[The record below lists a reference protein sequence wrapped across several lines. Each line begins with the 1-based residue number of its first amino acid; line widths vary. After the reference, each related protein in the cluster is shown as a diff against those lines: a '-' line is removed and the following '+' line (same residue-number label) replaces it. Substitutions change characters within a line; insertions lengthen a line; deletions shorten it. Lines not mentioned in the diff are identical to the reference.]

1 MKRAAI
7 LTASLAAL
15 AVIWPG
21 ACHAIVGGTLV
32 GSDEPFRKSMVGIV
46 NPAADGVCTGILVRQ
61 DAVLTAAHCFDGSR
75 NPEKYLAVFGTNLLP
90 GHGDRVL
97 HISSIKIPEQY
108 VPEQNRERSSFDIA
122 IVRLAEPAPPGY
134 LPAEFAE
141 DSDYAITEGDSFL
154 AAGYGVSKFLR
165 NDPGVLRKLV
175 LPWAKLVMK
184 EGGRVIEMQH
194 LGAGPCSGDSG
205 SPLFKTTPD
214 ASGKE
219 RYQVMGV
226 QSQAVQRAADG
237 RFEYGI
243 CEDIGLYTSLKPYR
257 TWIERTLAP

>member
-7 LTASLAAL
+7 LIASLATL
-15 AVIWPG
+15 AVIRPG
-21 ACHAIVGGTLV
+21 ACNAIVGGALV
-32 GSDEPFRKSMVGIV
+32 GSDEPFRKSLVGIV
-46 NPAADGVCTGILVRQ
+46 DPAADAVCTGILVRK

-90 GHGDRVL
+90 GYGGRVL
-97 HISSIKIPEQY
+97 HVSSIKVPEQY
-108 VPEQNRERSSFDIA
+108 VPELNREQSNFDIA

-141 DSDYAITEGDSFL
+141 ESDYGISEGDSFL

-175 LPWAKLVMK
+175 LPWAKVAVKK
-184 EGGRVIEMQH
+184 EGRLIELQH
-194 LGAGPCSGDSG
+194 VGAGPCSGDSG

-219 RYQVMGV
+219 RYLVMGV

-243 CEDIGLYTSLKPYR
+243 CEDIGIYTSLKPYR
-257 TWIERTLAP
+257 PWIERTLAP

>member
-1 MKRAAI
+1 M
-7 LTASLAAL
+7 LT
-15 AVIWPG
+15 VIRPV

-32 GSDEPFRKSMVGIV
+32 GSDEPFRKSLVGIV
-46 NPAADGVCTGILVRQ
+46 NPAADGVCTGILVRNN
-61 DAVLTAAHCFDGSR
+61 AVLTAAHCFDGSR

-97 HISSIKIPEQY
+97 HVSSITIPEQY
-108 VPEQNRERSSFDIA
+108 VPELNREQSNFDIA
-122 IVRLAEPAPPGY
+122 IVRLTEPAPPGY
-134 LPAEFAE
+134 LPAELAE
-141 DSDYAITEGDSFL
+141 ENDYVISQGDSFL

-175 LPWAKLVMK
+175 LRGAKLVLK

-214 ASGKE
+214 ALGKE
-219 RYQVMGV
+219 HYSVMGV

-237 RFEYGI
+237 RFEHGI
-243 CEDIGLYTSLKPYR
+243 CEDTGLYTSVKPYR
-257 TWIERTLAP
+257 AWIERTLGP